1 MLKKKGGVGTIVLA
15 LFLPI
20 IRILDAFTGGGG

>member
-1 MLKKKGGVGTIVLA
+1 VGTIVLA

-20 IRILDAFTGGGG
+20 AKILQDLTGGGGV